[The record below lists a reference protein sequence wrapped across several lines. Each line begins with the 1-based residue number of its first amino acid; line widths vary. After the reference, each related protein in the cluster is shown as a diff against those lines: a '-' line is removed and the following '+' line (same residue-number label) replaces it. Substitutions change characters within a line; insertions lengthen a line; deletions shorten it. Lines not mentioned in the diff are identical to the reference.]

1 MRDKVQ
7 EVLELVKATDSIN
20 KSNVA
25 EIVRMQDIVNV
36 NGLQAREIM
45 QQLDSGERN
54 KLLWIVAT
62 VANYETLRYWI
73 TFGLIDPW
81 TAEADRVLHE
91 HYEERYREKWEE
103 IRSKERA
110 LQEKERELN
119 KRECELR
126 QREESAEV
134 RAEKQAGEKV
144 WTMRQQIKQ
153 LQVAL
158 GEEQA
163 LNRKAKRLT
172 RLVANL
178 YT

>member
-36 NGLQAREIM
+36 NGWQAWEIM

-73 TFGLIDPW
+73 TFGLIEPW
-81 TAEADRVLHE
+81 IAEADRVLHD

-103 IRSKERA
+103 IRSKERT

-126 QREESAEV
+126 QREEFAKV
-134 RAEKQAGEKV
+134 RAEKQAGKKV

-158 GEEQA
+158 GKEQE

-178 YT
+178 